1 MSRFSKAIIVLL
13 LVAGVAY
20 YWLMVNAGPANAPI
34 RRLDI
39 VQLRAAAGALPG
51 EKPTSLE
58 YAPIASRQIPGATL
72 AAGNGLRQITS
83 SAIAWRLDTPRGG
96 IVIDSGLSRDD
107 AAAMG
112 MKQFDKRAEALIG
125 QWMSQAEL
133 IVFTHE
139 HIDHV
144 GGFLDYPGFKDIA
157 GKAVFSPD
165 LLRGMTSLWRE
176 NIRLL
181 PKPRLLAHVEA
192 VAPGV
197 VLIQTPGHTPATQM
211 VFVQTKDGREY
222 LFAGDTGSLANN
234 IIQTTPRSRLLT
246 DWLVKE
252 DRAAVIGWLKGIKA
266 LRKQDK
272 SLVII
277 PSHDLAWIAT
287 TSGKDGF
294 ILPESLRPSGDAR

>member
-1 MSRFSKAIIVLL
+1 MSRFSKTIVVLL
-13 LVAGVAY
+13 LLAGAAY
-20 YWLMVNAGPANAPI
+20 YWLLVNAGPASAPI

-39 VQLRAAAGALPG
+39 AQLRVAANAIPG
-51 EKPTSLE
+51 DKPTSLE
-58 YAPIASRQIPGATL
+58 YAPIASRQVAGAAL

-96 IVIDSGLSRDD
+96 IVIDSGLSQDD

-112 MKQFDKRAEALIG
+112 MKQFDRRAQTVIG
-125 QWMSQAEL
+125 QWMDQAEL

-144 GGFLDYPGFKDIA
+144 GGFLDYAGFRNIA
-157 GKAVFSPD
+157 AKAVFSPG

-181 PKPRLLAHVEA
+181 PKPRILAPVEA

-197 VLIQTPGHTPATQM
+197 VLIQTPGHTPASQM
-211 VFVQTKDGREY
+211 IFVQTKNGREY

-252 DRAAVIGWLKGIKA
+252 DRAAVIGWLKGIKV
-266 LRKQDK
+266 LRKHNEH
-272 SLVII
+272 LVII
-277 PSHDLAWIAT
+277 PSHDAKWIAA
-287 TSGKDGF
+287 TSGNDGF
-294 ILPESLRPSGDAR
+294 ILPESLRQPINAK